1 MGLWNTE
8 GTFLYRR
15 PADGGERGRGAGQAG
30 GRPVRGDGAFGSGGG
45 LRMEPGA
52 PTAGRDLYFRPMA
65 AQAAAYLSVQIS
77 SAV

>member
-1 MGLWNTE
+1 MGLGNTE

-30 GRPVRGDGAFGSGGG
+30 GRPVRGDVAFGSGGG
-45 LRMEPGA
+45 LRLKPGA
-52 PTAGRDLYFRPMA
+52 SASGRGLYFRPMA

-77 SAV
+77 SVV